1 MEITSLQLQDAIS
14 QLDDLFHVPG
24 AVRKIIAISAY
35 VDIESIG
42 QLISFLSGCA
52 DSRGKASLQ
61 IFIDKSSSRFFSD
74 RKTRDE
80 LEEKQNLILD
90 LFSDDSGI
98 FLVQFGKLFHSKIY
112 LIEGNR
118 KGKIILGSMNLT
130 QKGINDNEEILL
142 FDDFNVDGRGSANR
156 LSNWVKKYSEKL
168 KTKSTRADKN
178 VGGNY
183 PSCMRQFLLNG
194 AIYYELKE
202 QNPFRFKLS
211 LPENIVK
218 QQADIDRLLE
228 SSITDTIS
236 LETLISTPT
245 PAGGLGKK
253 LPDFGN
259 ARAYWKKYCVE
270 TCYGYWNPDL
280 WNDKLA
286 STLKNRIEVK
296 KPYYDEI
303 TKILKTNT
311 AEIKFSFIQLCKRIQ
326 IYLSNSKISDWKYGN
341 LDKTKEA
348 WDKWYKNLL
357 LKLENE
363 EFYNRLISGISSVPS
378 PDVWSDPLSSAE
390 FEESFYESIIYH
402 WSKEYSKETSN
413 VIAQAIAQNL
423 DLGMEEKEKTDIN
436 KLKAIVEC
444 WLLENPSLSLVDF
457 NEEE

>member
-1 MEITSLQLQDAIS
+1 MEITSLQLQDGTS
-14 QLDDLFHVPG
+14 QLDDLFYIPG

-42 QLISFLSGCA
+42 QLISFFSDCA

-74 RKTRDE
+74 RKTRNE
-80 LEEKQNLILD
+80 IEEKQNLILD

-142 FDDFNVDGRGSANR
+142 FDDFNVDGRGTANR

-168 KTKSTRADKN
+168 KTKSILVDKD

-183 PSCMRQFLLNG
+183 PSCMRQFLLSG
-194 AIYYELKE
+194 SIYYELKE
-202 QNPFRFKLS
+202 QNPFRFKLN

-228 SSITDTIS
+228 ASITDTIS
-236 LETLISTPT
+236 LETLIRTPK
-245 PAGGLGKK
+245 PSGGLGKK

-259 ARAYWKKYCVE
+259 IRAYWKKYCVE
-270 TCYGYWNPDL
+270 TCYGHWNPDL
-280 WNDKLA
+280 WNDELA
-286 STLKNRIEVK
+286 FTLKSRKEK
-296 KPYYDEI
+296 RKPHYDAI
-303 TKILKTNT
+303 IKILKENAT
-311 AEIKFSFIQLCKRIQ
+311 EIKSAFIQLCERIQ
-326 IYLSNSKISDWKYGN
+326 SYLSNLKIMDWKYGDLN
-341 LDKTKEA
+341 KAREA

-357 LKLENE
+357 SKLDNE
-363 EFYNRLISGISSVPS
+363 EFYNRLILGISSVPS

-413 VIAQAIAQNL
+413 VIAQALSWNL
-423 DLGMEEKEKTDIN
+423 DLDTDEKEEITVDQ
-436 KLKAIVEC
+436 LKDAMDS
-444 WLLENPSLSLVDF
+444 WLIKNPSSSIVDF